1 MNIYVGNLAPQVK
14 EDDLHKAFSAH
25 GEVISVTLIKD
36 RFSGEPR
43 GFAFIEMPEKAQAI
57 AAIQGM
63 NGFEL
68 QGRTLI
74 VNEARPREERR
85 GGGGGGGG
93 FGGNR
98 RGGGGG
104 GRERRPHGGGGGGGG
119 RRF

>member
-43 GFAFIEMPEKAQAI
+43 GFAFIEMPQNDQAQ
-57 AAIQGM
+57 AAIQAM

-93 FGGNR
+93 FGNR

-104 GRERRPHGGGGGGGG
+104 GDRRRHGGGGGG

>member
-14 EDDLHKAFSAH
+14 EDDLHSAFTAH

-57 AAIQGM
+57 AAIQAM
-63 NGFEL
+63 NGYEL

-93 FGGNR
+93 FGNR

-104 GRERRPHGGGGGGGG
+104 GDRRRHGGGGGGGG

>member
-14 EDDLHKAFSAH
+14 EDDLHAAFSAH

-57 AAIQGM
+57 AAIQAM
-63 NGFEL
+63 NSYEL

-85 GGGGGGGG
+85 GGGGGGGH
-93 FGGNR
+93 R
-98 RGGGGG
+98 RGGGGNDRR
-104 GRERRPHGGGGGGGG
+104 GRDDSRGRRRPY
-119 RRF
+119 

>member
-1 MNIYVGNLAPQVK
+1 VNIYVGNLAPQVK

-57 AAIQGM
+57 AAIQAM
-63 NGFEL
+63 NSYEL

-85 GGGGGGGG
+85 GGGGGGGH
-93 FGGNR
+93 R
-98 RGGGGG
+98 RGGGGNDRR
-104 GRERRPHGGGGGGGG
+104 GRDDSRGRRRPY
-119 RRF
+119 

>member
-1 MNIYVGNLAPQVK
+1 VNIYVGNLAPQVK
-14 EDDLHKAFSAH
+14 EDDLHSAFSAH

-57 AAIQGM
+57 AAIQAM
-63 NGFEL
+63 NGYEL

-85 GGGGGGGG
+85 GGGGGGGHRRSG
-93 FGGNR
+93 GGNDR
-98 RGGGGG
+98 RGRDDSR
-104 GRERRPHGGGGGGGG
+104 GRRRPY
-119 RRF
+119 

>member
-14 EDDLHKAFSAH
+14 EDDLHQAFSAH

-85 GGGGGGGG
+85 S
-93 FGGNR
+93 
-98 RGGGGG
+98 
-104 GRERRPHGGGGGGGG
+104 GGGGGGGG